1 MSSQFLSELP
11 DSSPHI
17 NEPAWLLLT
26 KLLKRSFAQSGNTS
40 DLLSFTS
47 CSPTQKKTMQKTFF
61 QDKMAKNKLLSQ
73 AMLESDIE
81 TDIESTLTSFSSDAS
96 MGKLKINFFLF

>member
-81 TDIESTLTSFSSDAS
+81 TESTLTSFSSDAS
-96 MGKLKINFFLF
+96 MGELKINFFLF